1 MGKMNKF
8 VETYNLPRLTENLTR
23 LFMSKK
29 SESVIKK
36 KKILLKEKPKKPK
49 KQKLFW
55 SSHCGTAEM
64 IQLVTMRLQ
73 VQSLALLSGLRI
85 LCCCELWCRSKKQLG
100 SCVAM
105 AVTQAGWQL

>member
-1 MGKMNKF
+1 MTTSVYISCLYTKDTAFIFKNSP
-8 VETYNLPRLTENLTR
+8 T
-23 LFMSKK
+23 KK
-29 SESVIKK
+29 TSGPKK
-36 KKILLKEKPKKPK
+36 TKKPK